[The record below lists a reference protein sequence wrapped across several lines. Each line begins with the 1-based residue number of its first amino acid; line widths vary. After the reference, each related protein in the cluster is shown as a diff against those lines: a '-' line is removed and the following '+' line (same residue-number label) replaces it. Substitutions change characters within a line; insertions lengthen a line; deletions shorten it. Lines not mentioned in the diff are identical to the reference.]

1 MPEPARIAVRD
12 TPVDLL
18 RDGSGPPLL
27 YLHGAGAGGR
37 WLAFQARLAE
47 RFDVLAPSH
56 PGHGGAPAA
65 EWIEHISDLA
75 FHYLD
80 LLDTLGLECVHLVGA
95 SLGGWI
101 AAEMATMASPRL
113 TSMTLIDPVGIKVE
127 GWIYPFLFGMELP
140 ELVATVF
147 HDPMA
152 ALALAPADTSLDTLA
167 LLYRQNTALARVAWN
182 PYLYDPLL
190 RRRLARITAPTL
202 LCWGAHDRLAPLVCA
217 EAWRKE
223 IPGAVLRLFDGS
235 GHVPHLEEPEAV
247 AAAVIEFCATA
258 GPAR

>member
-1 MPEPARIAVRD
+1 MPEPTRIVVRD
-12 TPVDLL
+12 TPVDLW

-37 WLAFQARLAE
+37 WLTFQERLAG
-47 RFDVLAPSH
+47 RFAVLAPTH
-56 PGHGGAPAA
+56 PGHGGSPPA

-80 LLDTLGLECVHLVGA
+80 LLDTLGLERAHVVGA

-101 AAEMATMASPRL
+101 AAEMATMASHRL
-113 TSMTLIDPVGIKVE
+113 ASMTLIDPVGIKVD

-140 ELVATVF
+140 QVIATVF
-147 HDPMA
+147 HNPAA
-152 ALALAPADTSLDTLA
+152 ALALAPPDMSNDTLA

-182 PYLYDPLL
+182 PYLYNPLL
-190 RRRLARITAPTL
+190 RRRLARITTPTL
-202 LCWGAHDRLAPLVCA
+202 LCWGAHDRLAPVVCA
-217 EAWRKE
+217 EAWRRA
-223 IPGAVLRLFDGS
+223 IPGAALRVFDGS

-247 AAAVIEFCATA
+247 AAAVIEFC
-258 GPAR
+258 GDLEEGQ